1 MIAPLTQRLLR
12 RGLLGMVM
20 LMVGM
25 MLFQFVNPFIADSL
39 GGPEGLESLVEQL
52 PPAMQALAQLSP
64 DFVALTGLAGYLSR
78 GFDHPV
84 FLILL
89 LSAVIGFTGRAIAGE
104 VDSGIL
110 ALALS
115 RPISRL
121 QLYMARVLS
130 LVLIAIVFGL
140 AGPVASRAGLLVAD
154 PAGSVRN
161 GQLLALAALIMLFA
175 WAVGGLSLMVSAM
188 SSSTGRVV
196 SWATGYLVIAYFVDV
211 FAELWSILEP
221 LRPLSL
227 FAWFDTSAT
236 MVDAAVPVDSAL
248 VLAFVGLVGI
258 VVGWLVFRER
268 DFMV

>member
-1 MIAPLTQRLLR
+1 MIAPLTHRLLR
-12 RGLLGMVM
+12 RGLLGTLM
-20 LMVGM
+20 LMLGM
-25 MLFQFVNPFIADSL
+25 MLFQVVNPFIADSL
-39 GGPEGLESLVEQL
+39 GGPEGLESLVSQL
-52 PPAMQALAQLSP
+52 PPTMQALAQMSP

-104 VDSGIL
+104 VDSGVL
-110 ALALS
+110 ALGLS

-121 QLYMARVLS
+121 QLYLS
-130 LVLIAIVFGL
+130 RLVALVLIAVVFGL
-140 AGPVASRAGLLVAD
+140 AGPVALRIGLLIAD
-154 PAGSVRN
+154 PAGSVSN

-196 SWATGYLVIAYFVDV
+196 SWATGYLVVAYFVDI

-227 FAWFDTSAT
+227 FAWFDTSDA
-236 MVDAAVPVDSAL
+236 MVDGAVPVDSAL
-248 VLAFVGLVGI
+248 VLATVGI
-258 VVGWLVFRER
+258 VGVVVGWLVFRER